1 MPFRMQKIYNNNY
14 SDDEDF
20 GPVAAYKVTNEK
32 LKQKFDTNVFQ
43 VSMACLKDSTYEIA
57 TGDIIE
63 CKECKGVLNMFS
75 QVTIESSGG
84 S

>member
-1 MPFRMQKIYNNNY
+1 
-14 SDDEDF
+14 
-20 GPVAAYKVTNEK
+20 
-32 LKQKFDTNVFQ
+32 
-43 VSMACLKDSTYEIA
+43 MACLKDSTYEIA

-63 CKECKGVLNMFS
+63 CKECKGVLNMLS